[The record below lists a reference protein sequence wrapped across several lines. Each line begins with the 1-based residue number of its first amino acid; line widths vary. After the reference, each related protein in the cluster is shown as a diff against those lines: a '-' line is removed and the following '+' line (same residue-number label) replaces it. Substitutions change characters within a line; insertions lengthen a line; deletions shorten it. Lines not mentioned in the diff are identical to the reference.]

1 MPTVLRV
8 DPERPD
14 PEIIHRAAAVIQ
26 EGGLV
31 GMPTET
37 VYGLAGDAL
46 NPTAIARIYAA
57 KGRPS
62 HNPLIAHVADRGEA
76 RRHAADWPEVAEAL
90 AVRFWP
96 GPLTL
101 VVPRVRHIPQELTA
115 GLDTVGLRM
124 PRHPVA
130 LALIRAVGRPL
141 AAPSANRF
149 TEVSPVTA
157 EQVARGLGAGVSL
170 ILDAGRTQ
178 VGIESTVVAVTGE
191 GVTLLRPGMIQ
202 RSMLGEVVGPLQ
214 SPGALPTDE
223 APRPA
228 PGMTP
233 RHYAPRARIRLV
245 PSARWDQMLEG
256 PPEGG
261 RGGLPA
267 ANASAGAGTGGGAS
281 TGAGAGRGGGVRVGA
296 ITWSLPVPEGAAFG
310 RRLPASA
317 EAYAADLY
325 DAFHAADAAGCR
337 ELLVEEVPEGPE
349 WDAVRDRLR
358 RAAHPANP
366 SPLYSSD
373 SGGSGQ
379 P

>member
-1 MPTVLRV
+1 LTTSRPTMPLLLRV

-62 HNPLIAHVADRGEA
+62 NNPLIAHVADRGEA
-76 RRHAADWPEVAEAL
+76 RRHAADWPEEAEAL

-101 VVPRVRHIPQELTA
+101 VVPRARHIPDELTA

-130 LALIRAVGRPL
+130 LALICAVGRPL

-157 EQVARGLGAGVSL
+157 EQVARGVGEGVSL

-191 GVTLLRPGMIQ
+191 GVTLLRPGMIH
-202 RSMLGEVVGPLQ
+202 RSMLEEVVGPLRA
-214 SPGALPTDE
+214 PGALPTDD

-233 RHYAPRARIRLV
+233 RHYAPRARIQLV
-245 PSARWDQMLEG
+245 PSARLGQMLEE

-261 RGGLPA
+261 REGLSA
-267 ANASAGAGTGGGAS
+267 ADASA
-281 TGAGAGRGGGVRVGA
+281 GA
-296 ITWSLPVPEGAAFG
+296 ITWSQPVPEGATFG